1 MGRRGE
7 RPDLGA
13 ALGLSPEQATQMQ
26 ALRTGLR
33 AQMRALRKSGD
44 RPREQAQA
52 LFAAHHE
59 QMRGLLT
66 DAQRTTLEQLQAARP
81 EGGRFGRPSDA
92 AAPEATTDTAEKSAE
107 SAQSRSWGS
116 VKSGKR

>member
-1 MGRRGE
+1 MGPRGE

-26 ALRTGLR
+26 ALRTDLR
-33 AQMRALRKSGD
+33 AQMRALRESGEGS
-44 RPREQAQA
+44 REQAQA

-59 QMRGLLT
+59 QMLTLLT
-66 DAQRTTLEQLQAARP
+66 EAQRATLEQLHAARP
-81 EGGRFGRPSDA
+81 EGGRFGRHGDA
-92 AAPEATTDTAEKSAE
+92 ATPVAATDAAEKPAGSTPG
-107 SAQSRSWGS
+107 RSWGS